1 MAIVI
6 WEKSTSFRF
15 SKPLDESTYT
25 DINITVQK
33 KQYDTQK
40 LFFDISYQYTY
51 SPNNYTFS
59 GNPFVD
65 QEYQGDII
73 LANPMT
79 SIMVEYLLMTLEDT
93 KKICG
98 DECPLRYKS
107 NIMLALTNFWD

>member
-1 MAIVI
+1 MTTIL

-15 SKPLDESTYT
+15 SKPLDESIYT
-25 DINITVQK
+25 DINIMVQK

-40 LFFDISYQYTY
+40 IIFDISYQYTY
-51 SPNNYTFS
+51 SPNNSTFI
-59 GNPFVD
+59 GIPFEK
-65 QEYQGDII
+65 EYQGDII

-79 SIMVEYLLMTLEDT
+79 SIMVEYLLMPLEDT

-98 DECPLRYKS
+98 DDCPLRYKS

>member
-1 MAIVI
+1 MTTIL

-25 DINITVQK
+25 DINIIVQK

-40 LFFDISYQYTY
+40 IIFDISYQYNY
-51 SPNNYTFS
+51 SPNNSTFS
-59 GNPFVD
+59 GIPFGK
-65 QEYQGDII
+65 EYQGDII

-98 DECPLRYKS
+98 DDCPLHYKS

>member
-1 MAIVI
+1 MSNTL

-15 SKPLDESTYT
+15 SKPLDDSIYT

-40 LFFDISYQYTY
+40 IIFDISYQYTY
-51 SPNNYTFS
+51 SPNNTTKCGIHF
-59 GNPFVD
+59 GEEN
-65 QEYQGDII
+65 QGEII
-73 LANPMT
+73 LANPKT
-79 SIMVEYLLMTLEDT
+79 SIIIEYLLMTVEDT